1 MFLNSIYNQLKMGSN
16 DVVIQLASFN
26 SSNKVDNA
34 EWSNHTKE
42 SVSINQGDT
51 VVVSKAYLDT
61 RLSNSGDIIIVEDLE
76 VSLELYFYWINDGNN
91 GDYNLQTTDPYP
103 QPVYRAG
110 GTQAKYCVMSTP
122 YAHPF
127 LKYNDGDGNLDP
139 ASQWTRQANLYADG
153 RPYLVVY
160 VDDNGNETPY
170 TQWWNYTIKAGS
182 YTPDGLASILTTAMA
197 NVRKDDIR
205 TLKQGK
211 PSQWLQEDT
220 TDQIWD
226 EPFLLNTTQWVNN
239 ETYVENDQGT
249 RYTNIVTNYIPII
262 PNDGRPQPSITP
274 YSPSDPNAPA
284 PWIPPQMLAC
294 KSIIS
299 DYPIQNPN
307 INLPSTIDDPQ
318 NFYLFPLKKLYAGT
332 YDYGGGQ
339 SSSGGETHWV
349 AKYNFPILGATE
361 ISLVYNDTSSVFEWQ
376 YLHTPILQSTT
387 TSGSGNDYSEV
398 VGLVKTDTLYQTPNS
413 DNDEVLNGNITM
425 CKLDRKSGVM
435 FRTMNPPSFW
445 FDLLGF
451 DPSIVVKD
459 AEVMGIITTP
469 TKFPYKRF
477 LDITT
482 GGFLGIADNFDQS
495 VLPINEPFN
504 PLIVNPP
511 KLLLFN
517 AITDIWEQIE
527 DFLNN
532 GQLVVEPE
540 GMINILGNALYN
552 GDNLHYDSSWFQSIS
567 TVPLQAIRAPLNQGG
582 DNSGHQ
588 LVEITG
594 YQSNFLNED
603 DRYEIKAI
611 VSSYYVSPNSFTTS
625 PFQDTY
631 IYTHVGAPISINTY
645 NIRIIDP
652 LTMQK
657 VKTLGTNSTIY
668 LQITK
673 AYSDEE
679 QKQVEV

>member
-1 MFLNSIYNQLKMGSN
+1 MGSN

-26 SSNKVDNA
+26 SSNRVDNA

-42 SVSINQGDT
+42 GISINQGDT

-61 RLSNSGDIIIVEDLE
+61 RLSNTGDIIIAEDLE

-91 GDYNLQTTDPYP
+91 GDYDLQTNEPYP
-103 QPVYRAG
+103 QPNYSLA
-110 GTQAKYCVMSTP
+110 TPAPQANYCVMSSP
-122 YAHPF
+122 FGHPL
-127 LKYNDGDGNLDP
+127 LKYNDGIGSQDP
-139 ASQWTRQANLYADG
+139 ASQWTRQDKLYADG

-160 VDDNGNETPY
+160 TDNNGNETPY
-170 TQWWNYTIKAGS
+170 TQWWKYTIKAGS

-205 TLKQGK
+205 TLQQGK

-226 EPFLLNTTQWVNN
+226 EPFILNTTQWVNC
-239 ETYVENDQGT
+239 EEKVENRQSGSG
-249 RYTNIVTNYIPII
+249 YLEIGYIVNNYIPII
-262 PNDGRPQPSITP
+262 PNDGRAQPPITP
-274 YSPSDPNAPA
+274 YRATDPNKQI
-284 PWIPPQMLAC
+284 WVPPQSLAC
-294 KSIIS
+294 KYIIS
-299 DYPIQNPN
+299 DYPIQNPSV
-307 INLPSTIDDPQ
+307 NLPTNITDPQ
-318 NFYLFPLKKLYAGT
+318 NFYLFPLKKLYAGS
-332 YDYGGGQ
+332 YDLNGGYTSQ
-339 SSSGGETHWV
+339 DGETHWV

-361 ISLVYNDTSSVFEWQ
+361 ISIVYNDTSSVFEWQ
-376 YLHTPILQSTT
+376 YLHTPILQSTA
-387 TSGSGNDYSEV
+387 TSSSGDYQEV
-398 VGLVKTDTLYQTPNS
+398 VGLVKTDSLNVS
-413 DNDEVLNGNITM
+413 NDSGEDILNGNITM

-435 FRTMNPPSFW
+435 FRTMNPPRFW

-451 DPSIVVKD
+451 APSIVVKD
-459 AEVMGIITTP
+459 SEVIGQITTT

-495 VLPINEPFN
+495 VLPIKEAFN
-504 PLIVNPP
+504 PIIVNPP
-511 KLLLFN
+511 NLLLFSP
-517 AITDIWEQIE
+517 ITDLWDLIE
-527 DFLNN
+527 DFFGLD
-532 GQLVVEPE
+532 PAAAE
-540 GMINILGNALYN
+540 GMVNILGNALYD
-552 GDNLHYDSSWFQSIS
+552 GKTNLHYDSSWFQSIT
-567 TVPLQAIRAPLNQGG
+567 TVPLQAVRAPLNQGG

-594 YQSNFLNED
+594 YQSNFLNET
-603 DRYEIKAI
+603 DRYQIKAI

-631 IYTHVGAPISINTY
+631 IYTHIGAPININTY
-645 NIRIIDP
+645 TVRILDP

-657 VKTLGTNSTIY
+657 VKTLGTNSTVY

-673 AYSDEE
+673 TYSEDE
-679 QKQVEV
+679 QRQVEV